1 MGTIGAYEAKT
12 HLPRLLD
19 EVSAGA
25 SYIITKHGRPVA
37 RLSAVR
43 SREGT
48 FADVAATLLEA
59 RQGITLGEVTV
70 RDLVEE
76 GRP

>member
-1 MGTIGAYEAKT
+1 MRTIGAYEAKT
-12 HLPRLLD
+12 HLPRLLA

-37 RLSAVR
+37 RLSAVG

-59 RQGITLGEVTV
+59 RQGITLGEATV